1 MPMKILMPTMACAA
15 GALLLSGAAMAQTF
29 TPVAP
34 ATTGTTSS
42 PANGHDSV
50 TFQAANGSIVTIKSR
65 QPPRRSSAPPPAFVS
80 LDTNGNGSIDVSEA
94 AAYPPL
100 ANDFG
105 YADSSHD
112 KAVSKS
118 EYARWVKQP

>member
-1 MPMKILMPTMACAA
+1 MAMKILMPTLALAA
-15 GALLLSGAAMAQTF
+15 GALLLPGAATAQTF
-29 TPVAP
+29 TPATP
-34 ATTGTTSS
+34 ATAGTTSNA
-42 PANGHDSV
+42 ANAHGGV

-65 QPPRRSSAPPPAFVS
+65 QPPSHAPAPPPAFAS
-80 LDTNGNGSIDVSEA
+80 LDANGNGSIDASEA

>member
-1 MPMKILMPTMACAA
+1 MPMKILIPMMVFVA
-15 GALLLSGAAMAQTF
+15 GALLFSGTALAQTF

-34 ATTGTTSS
+34 ATAGTAAN
-42 PANGHDSV
+42 PANHGSV
-50 TFQAANGSIVTIKSR
+50 TFHAANGSIVTIKSR
-65 QPPRRSSAPPPAFVS
+65 QPASRPMAPPPAFAS
-80 LDTNGNGSIDVSEA
+80 LDANGNGSIDASEA

-112 KAVSKS
+112 KAISKS